1 MQYNCLPLSA
11 KTILSI
17 TENDQIEFEDFRY
30 LMKIIRRDSVRKEDE
45 EKTLQRAFKL
55 FDKDG
60 SGTIDK
66 SELER
71 ITTQMGE
78 SLSKDELEQMLR
90 LVDTNKDG
98 KIDYNG
104 MIEIFNVDYGYS
116 LLLRVT
122 VMIMIIWQL
131 DLQLP
136 MQSVPSTTNVVS
148 SNPVHGKVYLIQH
161 DVIKFVSD
169 LRQVSGFL

>member
-1 MQYNCLPLSA
+1 VFFLTVCPCKRKQFFLFQNHDIHVA
-11 KTILSI
+11 EILFKLALNTNQSI
-17 TENDQIEFEDFRY
+17 NQSISENNQIEFEDFRY

-78 SLSKDELEQMLR
+78 ALSKDELEQMLT

-104 MIEIFNVDYGYS
+104 MIEIFNVDLDYNG
-116 LLLRVT
+116 
-122 VMIMIIWQL
+122 MIEIF
-131 DLQLP
+131 
-136 MQSVPSTTNVVS
+136 NV
-148 SNPVHGKVYLIQH
+148 NFG
-161 DVIKFVSD
+161 
-169 LRQVSGFL
+169 